1 MEAGPHRLVRD
12 HFIFFSTRSR
22 DGWDSKITFD
32 WFRYEYQSVFFL
44 SGWSFRDTDK
54 RNGRIIGWKKRNK
67 DNQRKNRQGTVQ
79 RHRNKMWRFSIFLF
93 DSDWGRRNGFCF
105 FSRAFESGK
114 TWKTS
119 LGIIGQAKES
129 WFIQKGFTQSV
140 RPAYRCALDNLK
152 QKNLFFFNKLTEQ
165 KTEIWRTTVKRRTLK
180 FFSM

>member
-12 HFIFFSTRSR
+12 HFIFFSARSR

-93 DSDWGRRNGFCF
+93 DSDWGRRNGFF
-105 FSRAFESGK
+105 F
-114 TWKTS
+114 
-119 LGIIGQAKES
+119 
-129 WFIQKGFTQSV
+129 V
-140 RPAYRCALDNLK
+140 
-152 QKNLFFFNKLTEQ
+152 FFFPSVWKWQDMENITRNNRPGQRVVIHSKRFHPVRATSVQ
-165 KTEIWRTTVKRRTLK
+165 VRTGQFETKNP
-180 FFSM
+180 FF